1 MKRIFPAEGDGYNY
15 APFVQ
20 AVKKAGYDG
29 RMSIEANCINFEAE
43 AAEGL
48 KMMKK
53 LLSEGKMRHEYSNL
67 KIFAQ
72 GGDAIKGAE
81 ILRGEI
87 ESRTGAMPQ
96 MTDSEK
102 RTYLLSPTRT
112 VCATDIK

>member
-1 MKRIFPAEGDGYNY
+1 MRYEYK
-15 APFVQ
+15 
-20 AVKKAGYDG
+20 
-29 RMSIEANCINFEAE
+29 SI
-43 AAEGL
+43 
-48 KMMKK
+48 
-53 LLSEGKMRHEYSNL
+53 

-72 GGDAIKGAE
+72 GGDAIKAAE
-81 ILRGEI
+81 MLRGEI